1 MLQAMVKQMHTGENP
16 GMSIGEVEADT
27 GISAFT
33 IRYYDKCGFFP
44 LLHRDRRGVRTFYR
58 EDVEQLLLVDAL
70 RKSGLSIEGIGYY
83 VSLGRSQRTLDERMR
98 ILTQQV
104 AMLEIQRD
112 DLSLGITRLSH
123 ALAMLGSQADGREPA
138 ETLDMVANGQSA
150 MENLENHD
158 TEPMGQQNGA
168 LERLSEPRL

>member
-1 MLQAMVKQMHTGENP
+1 MGEQTRIDDGA

-44 LLHRDRRGVRTFYR
+44 LLQRDRRGVRTFYR
-58 EDVEQLLLVDAL
+58 ADVEQLLLVDAL

-83 VSLGRSQRTLDERMR
+83 VSLGRSPRTLDERAR
-98 ILTQQV
+98 ILAQQM

-112 DLSLGITRLSH
+112 DLSLGIARLSH
-123 ALAMLGSQADGREPA
+123 ALNMLSGQVDDSECA
-138 ETLDMVANGQSA
+138 ETRDKAGNRQNA
-150 MENLENHD
+150 TENPENHD
-158 TEPMGQQNGA
+158 REPMGQQNGA
-168 LERLSEPRL
+168 LERLSEPCL